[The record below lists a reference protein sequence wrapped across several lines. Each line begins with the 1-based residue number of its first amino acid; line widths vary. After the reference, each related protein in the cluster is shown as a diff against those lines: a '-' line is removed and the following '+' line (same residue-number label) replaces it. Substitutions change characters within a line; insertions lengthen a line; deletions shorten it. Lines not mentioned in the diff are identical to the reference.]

1 MSISQMFKNTIS
13 HTHKLIFYIS
23 IIILLTLLA
32 IWNSYV
38 LLDNKDVTG
47 DAFDYLSMA
56 YNFYKHKIF
65 SLDKT
70 GNPNPKPTVYREP
83 AYPAFL
89 ALSIAL
95 NPGVKNFNINK
106 LQAAAPPMINL
117 VYDLISK
124 NIENTSITVKITF
137 KLIGKGKCN
146 VFYEDRTKDGWE
158 FSNKMVPHSGEWI
171 TVENTTIARDGINAA
186 YAGLAFWPE
195 SLDTRVRIKNVK
207 ITSKKKEDSQVI
219 VQDRFDVW
227 TGPETL
233 KAVNIASSGG
243 MLIFGGQG
251 GEFEISTDKEEK
263 ENFYE
268 VQLTER
274 YRSERKKE
282 NIKKLKSSQIAILV
296 IISFLTAYI
305 VFIVTRKVLFSF
317 ISLIMIM
324 FSTTLTSSV
333 NELLAE
339 LFTAL
344 LVLCAAILLHNVL
357 NRNKIVYF
365 VLLGA
370 VLGCLVLTR
379 AIFFYFVFMV
389 FLLFIYLF
397 YKRNFTN
404 RKYFIKGLLSFL
416 LAYTLIIGSWMIR
429 NFIYFKDTTISL
441 RGGVVMSIRANY
453 NMMNK
458 KEFWGSFLYWMPES
472 TIRNKLFNRFY
483 SKNGDLVSLN
493 RSNPSGYYCSPD
505 EEWAKLLREYS
516 ELKNGP
522 QMAERELRKRAMKN
536 ILAHPLRH
544 IATTF
549 PFAWRGH
556 FVERGYK
563 LNVPFSINIRSNFV
577 VNILY
582 FTSLFFI
589 AFIGWKKKNW
599 PLFAFCLPAIYLFAA
614 HSFLTHSESRFNIPL
629 IPIIVASFLISIDF
643 IISYWKGLKSSDSNA
658 LATRGSSK

>member
-1 MSISQMFKNTIS
+1 MLIAQLFKNTMS
-13 HTHKLIFYIS
+13 HTLKSILSIL

-38 LLDNKDVTG
+38 ILDNKDVIS
-47 DAFDYLSMA
+47 DSFNYLCMA

-65 SLDKT
+65 SLDNT

-83 AYPAFL
+83 GYPAFL
-89 ALSIAL
+89 ALSMAF

-106 LQAAAPPMINL
+106 LRAASRPMINL
-117 VYDLISK
+117 LYDLISK
-124 NIENTSITVKITF
+124 NIENTSITVEITF

-146 VFYEDRTKDGWE
+146 VLYQDRTKDGWE
-158 FSNKMVPHSGEWI
+158 SSNKIVTHSGEWI
-171 TVENTTIARDGINAA
+171 TVKNTGFARDGINAS

-195 SLDTRVRIKNVK
+195 SLHTRVSIKNVK
-207 ITSKKKEDSQVI
+207 ITSDRKGDSRVL
-219 VQDRFDVW
+219 VHDRFDVW
-227 TGPETL
+227 AGPETFE
-233 KAVNIASSGG
+233 AVNIASSGG
-243 MLIFGGQG
+243 MLRFGGQD
-251 GEFEISTDKEEK
+251 GEFEISTGVEEK
-263 ENFYE
+263 KNYYE
-268 VQLTER
+268 VQLTDK

-296 IISFLTAYI
+296 IISFITAYI

-379 AIFFYFVFMV
+379 AIFFYFVFII

-416 LAYTLIIGSWMIR
+416 LVYTLIIGSWMIR

-483 SKNGDLVSLN
+483 SNNGDLVRLN
-493 RSNPSGYYCSPD
+493 RGNPSSYYRSPD

-522 QMAERELRKRAMKN
+522 QMAERELRKRAMKK

-556 FVERGYK
+556 FVERGYQ
-563 LNVPFSINIRSNFV
+563 LNVPFSIKIQSNFV

-599 PLFAFCLPAIYLFAA
+599 PLFAFCLPALYLFAA

-643 IISYWKGLKSSDSNA
+643 IISYWKGLKSNDSNM
-658 LATRGSSK
+658 LATGGRSE

>member
-1 MSISQMFKNTIS
+1 MLKNRMS
-13 HTHKLIFYIS
+13 HTHKLILYIS
-23 IIILLTLLA
+23 VIILLTLLA

-38 LLDNKDVTG
+38 QLDNKDVTG

-56 YNFYKHKIF
+56 YNYYKHKVF
-65 SLDKT
+65 SLDNT
-70 GNPNPKPTVYREP
+70 GNSNPPPTVYREP

-89 ALSIAL
+89 ALSMAF
-95 NPGVKNFNINK
+95 NQGGKNFNISK
-106 LQAAAPPMINL
+106 PRAAAPPMINL

-124 NIENTSITVKITF
+124 NIENTSITIKITF

-171 TVENTTIARDGINAA
+171 TVENTALARDDINAA

-207 ITSKKKEDSQVI
+207 ITSKKKEDSQILVH
-219 VQDRFDVW
+219 DRFDVW
-227 TGPETL
+227 TGPETFE
-233 KAVNIASSGG
+233 AVNIASSGG
-243 MLIFGGQG
+243 KLIFGGQD
-251 GEFEISTDKEEK
+251 GEFEISPGREEK
-263 ENFYE
+263 ENYYE

-274 YRSERKKE
+274 EKNERKE
-282 NIKKLKSSQIAILV
+282 ESIKKLKSTQIAILV

-305 VFIVTRKVLFSF
+305 VFIVTRKILFSF
-317 ISLIMIM
+317 ISLIMTM
-324 FSTTLTSSV
+324 FSITLTSSV

-344 LVLCAAILLHNVL
+344 LVLCAAILLYNVL
-357 NRNKIVYF
+357 TRNKILHF

-379 AIFFYFVFMV
+379 AIFFYFIFII

-397 YKRNFTN
+397 CKRNFTN
-404 RKYFIKGLLSFL
+404 RKFFIKGCISFL
-416 LAYTLIIGSWMIR
+416 LVYSLIIGSWMMR
-429 NFIYFKDTTISL
+429 NFIYFEDTTISL
-441 RGGVVMSIRANY
+441 RGGVVLSIRANY

-472 TIRNKLFNRFY
+472 TIHNKLFNRFY
-483 SKNGDLVSLN
+483 SKNGDLVRLN
-493 RSNPSGYYCSPD
+493 RGNPSSYYRSPD

-522 QMAERELRKRAMKN
+522 QMAERELRKRAIKK
-536 ILAHPLRH
+536 ILDHPFRH

-556 FVERGYK
+556 FVERGYQ
-563 LNVPFSINIRSNFV
+563 LNVPFSIKIRSNFV

-589 AFIGWKKKNW
+589 AFISWKKKNW
-599 PLFAFCLPAIYLFAA
+599 PLFAFCLPALYLFVA
-614 HSFLTHSESRFNIPL
+614 HSFLTHNEPRFNIPL
-629 IPIIVASFLISIDF
+629 IPIIVTTFLISTDF
-643 IISYWKGLKSSDSNA
+643 IISYWEGFKSNDSNA
-658 LATRGSSK
+658 LTTGGSSK